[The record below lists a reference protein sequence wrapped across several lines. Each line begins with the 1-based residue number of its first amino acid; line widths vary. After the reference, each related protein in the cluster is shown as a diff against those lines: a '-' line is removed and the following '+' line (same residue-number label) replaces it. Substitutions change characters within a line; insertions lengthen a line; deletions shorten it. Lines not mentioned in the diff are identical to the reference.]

1 MLEPGVIDLNLDDL
15 SDEELAA
22 LVEDARRELAGRQT
36 RGAIVRDLES
46 AVDRVVGTNL
56 ELMGDGWES
65 GRVAWDGDTVSVAVL
80 SAEEYEASDLPEPAP
95 VEEEAAPARD
105 WVAGVTVAAGD
116 RVRYQGTVYTVVQ
129 GHVTAAHWLPDSL
142 PSLYRRG

>member
-1 MLEPGVIDLNLDDL
+1 MIPGVVDLNLKDM
-15 SDEELAA
+15 SEEELAD

-46 AVDRVVGTNL
+46 AVDRVVGPNL

-65 GRVAWDGDTVSVAVL
+65 GRVVWDGDSVTVTVL
-80 SAEEYEASDLPEPAP
+80 SEEEYEDVDFPEPEPDEPEGPP
-95 VEEEAAPARD
+95 VRD
-105 WVAGVTVAAGD
+105 WVAGLTVAAGD
-116 RVRYQGTVYTVVQ
+116 RLRYQGNVYTVVQ

-142 PSLYRRG
+142 PSLYRREG